1 MEVRELEF
9 QYMSL
14 GRMPI
19 LNTKGKKKNN
29 KADYSNTHMFGLKW
43 SNTGLKHLWLQYF
56 IILWIVLTSKL
67 QEWERVYPCS

>member
-19 LNTKGKKKNN
+19 LNTKEKKKN
-29 KADYSNTHMFGLKW
+29 KADYSNTHMFGLK
-43 SNTGLKHLWLQYF
+43 
-56 IILWIVLTSKL
+56 
-67 QEWERVYPCS
+67 